1 MSNIL
6 FNSKNIFYC
15 IFIFYFKTEVAM
27 EKAKEEKDEE
37 EVYYRFTL
45 KVLNK
50 LEKLNN
56 TINDNMS
63 HIKIKNYLIKNNF
76 LLDIKNKEEKEEK
89 EEYQITDFITK
100 IGNCIFNTTVKEV
113 TLIKYPI
120 VFTQGCNLFSI
131 FSLSIINKKINNKTI
146 NEDEKFLLGAGFLS
160 QSFMNEQK
168 HFDINYID
176 ALFLDLFNKKIK
188 KEKIKDFINR
198 FKGASTIMI
207 IYYLSQYLDRE
218 NKNNILNTSYIESQS
233 DGSSHSLNMLQSLN
247 LCENIFKKQQNF
259 PISLNIQFFIK
270 DELVEQQENN
280 NLNFKQLKLLETKE
294 IENKINNNQVY
305 LSAKCKALVDNKNN
319 IEIFIDKQTKN
330 ITNDIFNFLKILV
343 SNISEEQKNQ
353 HIDIK
358 QNIFL
363 IKQIEKEALN
373 LKKNN
378 NNFQFLNFSIKN
390 LKMIINEKNDIL
402 LKEILNNNNNNVI
415 ISTDLHFEIGLKK

>member
-6 FNSKNIFYC
+6 FTSKNIFYY

-27 EKAKEEKDEE
+27 EKTKEEKDKEE
-37 EVYYRFTL
+37 IYYKFTL
-45 KVLNK
+45 KILNK

-56 TINDNMS
+56 TINFNMS
-63 HIKIKNYLIKNNF
+63 HIKVKNYLKKNNF
-76 LLDIKNKEEKEEK
+76 LLDNKNEEEEEK
-89 EEYQITDFITK
+89 EYQITDFITK
-100 IGNCIFNTTVKEV
+100 IGNCIFNDVIKEV

-176 ALFLDLFNKKIK
+176 AVFLDLFNKKIK

-207 IYYLSQYLDRE
+207 IYYLSQYLDQE
-218 NKNNILNTSYIESQS
+218 NKNNILNTSYIESPS

-259 PISLNIQFFIK
+259 PISLNIQFFTE
-270 DELVEQQENN
+270 DELIEQQENK
-280 NLNFKQLKLLETKE
+280 NLKFKQLKLLETKK

-305 LSAKCKALVDNKNN
+305 LSAKCKALVDNKNI
-319 IEIFIDKQTKN
+319 IEPFIQKQTKN
-330 ITNDIFNFLKILV
+330 IANDIFNFLKILV

-363 IKQIEKEALN
+363 IKEIEKEALN

-378 NNFQFLNFSIKN
+378 NSFQFLNFSIKN
-390 LKMIINEKNDIL
+390 LKMIIDEKNDIL
-402 LKEILNNNNNNVI
+402 LKEILNNNNNNNVI
-415 ISTDLHFEIGLKK
+415 ISTDLHFEIELKE